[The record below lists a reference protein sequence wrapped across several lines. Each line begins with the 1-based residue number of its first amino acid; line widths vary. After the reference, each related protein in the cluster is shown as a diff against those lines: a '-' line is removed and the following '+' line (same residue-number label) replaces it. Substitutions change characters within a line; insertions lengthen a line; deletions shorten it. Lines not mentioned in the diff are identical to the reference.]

1 MWYITSNII
10 HHVGDT
16 VSINRSFV
24 HHKMLNTIP
33 SYPVVIKGSENQNWS
48 VGIEDINNELYI
60 ITEWKEIKNYLS
72 LTADHLIVFEM
83 IDLQTFHIT
92 VFNCATCDLVLPP
105 EVCAV
110 VKQKV
115 IKEIVLSSDSEAVQD
130 VVDVNDSGMVVEN
143 EDNQIVPLSFRVDGH
158 FMGLKIVDVAGDVWN
173 TQAAIGSSRGQ
184 PRYYLQGMRKF
195 VRDKGMVS
203 GQAFTLNFVKGK
215 KFFMFG

>member
-1 MWYITSNII
+1 
-10 HHVGDT
+10 
-16 VSINRSFV
+16 
-24 HHKMLNTIP
+24 
-33 SYPVVIKGSENQNWS
+33 
-48 VGIEDINNELYI
+48 
-60 ITEWKEIKNYLS
+60 
-72 LTADHLIVFEM
+72 M

-115 IKEIVLSSDSEAVQD
+115 IKEIVLSSDSEVVQD
-130 VVDVNDSGMVVEN
+130 VVDVNDSGMVVGN

-158 FMGLKIVDVAGDVWN
+158 LKRLFKKQAEDLGLNRKMGLKIVDVAGGVWN
-173 TQAAIGSSRGQ
+173 IQAAIGSSRGQ